1 MNEVKVSRSVVVNNP
16 QGIHARPANLIV
28 RRLQPFQSKIE
39 FVKDN
44 HRVDAKSI
52 LDLLTLAAEQG
63 TQLVIEATGPDA
75 QQALDA
81 LAELFA
87 ANFAESEQQPDQ
99 VNKS

>member
-1 MNEVKVSRSVVVNNP
+1 MNEVKVSRNVVVNNP

-28 RRLQPFQSKIE
+28 RRLQSFQSKVE
-39 FVKDN
+39 FIKDSQ
-44 HRVDAKSI
+44 RVDAKSI

-63 TQLVIEATGPDA
+63 SQLVIEATGPDA

-81 LAELFA
+81 VAELFA
-87 ANFAESEQQPDQ
+87 ANFSEPEQPADQ